1 MIRLKDILLEYSD
14 THESTSTVLCVVDSL
29 PTLSD
34 STAKHEQNI
43 KEQSEFDEDGHFGI
57 PFEHDNAVVHAFNRV
72 VASYRDATKGMDDD
86 QAYSVS
92 QQLAEFFT

>member
-1 MIRLKDILLEYSD
+1 MKLKQLLEGYAWERNSD
-14 THESTSTVLCVVDSL
+14 GSL
-29 PTLSD
+29 PTLAD

-86 QAYSVS
+86 QAYGVS